1 VSAIARDAFRWGGCA
16 CRTFAKGSMNFAS
29 VTEVLDGAFGTSQDA
44 RDVMCK
50 QNIFKIVGAERITGQ
65 CVTV

>member
-1 VSAIARDAFRWGGCA
+1 
-16 CRTFAKGSMNFAS
+16 MNFAS